1 MSRGHGI
8 LCTVLARSEVNKQ
21 SLSTNEAVFDRL
33 VRLEEEN
40 QQLKA
45 HYQQI
50 CERNTLLSEEVRWL
64 KAQLFGRS
72 SEKSAPEISPDQ
84 NMLFNEAE
92 VLAAIAAA
100 EEQESTQ
107 VVKIDG
113 YERKKKPGRKAI
125 PEQFPR
131 TPVLHDIP
139 ESEKVCPHDGTPL
152 ERIGEETSEQYDYTP
167 PQLKVLRHERPKYS
181 CPCCHQG
188 VKIAPVP
195 VQLLPKSMASPSML
209 AHITTAKFVDG
220 LPLTRQSKQLARLGL
235 DLGAGT
241 MGAWMNTIGGEKVV
255 PLIHLMNEVM
265 LTEPFIHCDE
275 TPLQVLKS
283 EKAPSSEHYMW
294 VRAAGPP
301 GRRIIL
307 FNYAPTRN
315 TDALMQLLTG
325 PDGPYRG
332 KLVSDGLKIY
342 DGLAEAWGL
351 LLFGCLAH
359 CRRYYVQAQKVGESP
374 SGRTLARV
382 VIKDHIGE
390 LYRVEREIKA
400 LRERREQ
407 AGQALALDE
416 VLQIRQHKS
425 VPIAARFKQWLDEI
439 GPGVPP
445 KSALG
450 KAIGYSLSQWPKLV
464 RYVDH
469 PEIPADNNRVEQAI
483 RPFAV
488 GRNAW
493 MFCDTQAG
501 ARASANLYSLVSTA
515 QANGIEPLAYLTYL
529 YTHLPAA
536 TTLEQLEALLP
547 WTVKPLLKHSAEANP
562 SISSSA
568 LMQPR
573 G

>member
-1 MSRGHGI
+1 VPALSSVTPQALG
-8 LCTVLARSEVNKQ
+8 TNPSVL
-21 SLSTNEAVFDRL
+21 DRL
-33 VRLEEEN
+33 VRLEAEN
-40 QQLKA
+40 QQLV
-45 HYQQI
+45 
-50 CERNTLLSEEVRWL
+50 ERNTLLMEEVRWL
-64 KAQLFGRS
+64 KGQLFGRS
-72 SEKSAPEISPDQ
+72 SEKGATDVSPEQ

-100 EEQESTQ
+100 EAQENNQ
-107 VVKIDG
+107 VIQIDG
-113 YERKKKPGRKAI
+113 YERKQKPGRKAI
-125 PEQFPR
+125 PADFPR
-131 TPVLHDIP
+131 TQVLHDIP

-152 ERIGEETSEQYDYTP
+152 VRIGEETSEQYDYAP

-188 VKIAPVP
+188 VKIAPPP

-220 LPLTRQSKQLARLGL
+220 LPLTRQSKQFARLRL
-235 DLGAGT
+235 DIGAGT
-241 MGAWMNTIGGEKVV
+241 MGVWMNTIGGEKVV
-255 PLIHLMNEVM
+255 PLINLMNEAM
-265 LTEPFIHCDE
+265 LTEPYIHCDE

-283 EKAPSSEHYMW
+283 DKAPSSEHYMW

-301 GRRIIL
+301 GQRMIL
-307 FNYAPTRN
+307 FNYAPSRS
-315 TDALMQLLTG
+315 TDALMRLLTG
-325 PDGPYRG
+325 PDGQYRG

-342 DGLAEAWGL
+342 DGLGEAWGL
-351 LLFGCLAH
+351 QQFGCLAH
-359 CRRYYVQAQKVGESP
+359 CRRYYVQAEKVGQSP

-382 VIKDHIGE
+382 AIKDYIGE

-400 LRERREQ
+400 LRERHEQ
-407 AGQALALDE
+407 EGKILTLDA
-416 VLQIRQHKS
+416 VLKIRQGKS
-425 VPIAARFKQWLDEI
+425 VPIAAGFKTWLDEI

-450 KAIGYSLSQWPKLV
+450 KALGYSQSQWPKLI
-464 RYVDH
+464 RYLEH

-536 TTLEQLEALLP
+536 STLEQLEALLP
-547 WTVKPLLKHSAEANP
+547 WNVKSLLQRSAEAHP
-562 SISSSA
+562 SISASV
-568 LMQPR
+568 LTQVC

>member
-1 MSRGHGI
+1 
-8 LCTVLARSEVNKQ
+8 
-21 SLSTNEAVFDRL
+21 
-33 VRLEEEN
+33 
-40 QQLKA
+40 
-45 HYQQI
+45 
-50 CERNTLLSEEVRWL
+50 
-64 KAQLFGRS
+64 
-72 SEKSAPEISPDQ
+72 
-84 NMLFNEAE
+84 
-92 VLAAIAAA
+92 
-100 EEQESTQ
+100 
-107 VVKIDG
+107 
-113 YERKKKPGRKAI
+113 
-125 PEQFPR
+125 
-131 TPVLHDIP
+131 
-139 ESEKVCPHDGTPL
+139 
-152 ERIGEETSEQYDYTP
+152 
-167 PQLKVLRHERPKYS
+167 
-181 CPCCHQG
+181 
-188 VKIAPVP
+188 
-195 VQLLPKSMASPSML
+195 ML

-315 TDALMQLLTG
+315 THALMQLLTG

-359 CRRYYVQAQKVGESP
+359 CRRYYVQAEKVGESP